1 MRDRMV
7 AAAVSAVAIAA
18 AAALASSN
26 TMPTGERCGWVE
38 EEGHLIPAACD
49 TEEEL
54 RHRMDA
60 VREEQTGGRFDGAAM
75 LAECA
80 ETNGADLTVAECSD
94 YLAWLAFAEVCE
106 PLTGFESERCVE
118 ERSQEWGQRGN

>member
-26 TMPTGERCGWVE
+26 TMPTEERCGWVE

-49 TEEEL
+49 TEQEL
-54 RHRMDA
+54 QYRMDA
-60 VREEQTGGRFDGAAM
+60 VREEQTGGRFDGAA
-75 LAECA
+75 L
-80 ETNGADLTVAECSD
+80 LAECSD
-94 YLAWLAFAEVCE
+94 YLAWLEFAEVCE

-118 ERSQEWGQRGN
+118 ERSQDWGQR